1 MAQALNKTTPSYQV
15 DKQQFLEFIAQKA
28 ATSPEKLQIQLGQRQ
43 IFGQTS
49 EGLFVDEL
57 NNGRLQVLIETLQH
71 RSVDKVDN
79 QRYSEQNPEI
89 EIKSEDKILFR
100 QETDGVVSNNNI
112 IPSSQVESQN
122 EQSKSS
128 SSYSTESIVY
138 LTKSEDID
146 RKLNATE
153 RDHLRNTVGD
163 FEALFEKNKHL
174 SPINKNNKYG
184 EFELSYN
191 CEQQDLTVRKNN
203 ILLLQV
209 KEGNIYAV
217 NKNSLVENTKSI
229 SELLKFNQ
237 NEVQPAEN
245 NLNTN
250 IVSSQAPET
259 LVGIDLDQSNIAEK
273 EVDKLPNNKT
283 KQFIKTL
290 LKELGQ
296 KTQQAVQGVTSLIQ
310 LKRDREVASTAI
322 QLLDRHYAK
331 TQEHTYHADGYK
343 ISLEDDDIYVVS
355 GRADRKLMKIKTGGL
370 TGPKI
375 LENQMNKFH
384 YQDFD
389 RARKQIQT
397 LGIEGLSN
405 QPHKRVIQL
414 GNLAP
419 QADSQIV
426 NLIKTQQ
433 VKQIAVN
440 FLNATGVRSWDA
452 GDKGSYSIDSIDDNN
467 LEIRSTKDERG
478 IILKLSNGR
487 LESNLEAK
495 DFAYFN
501 QLKNY
506 TPVVN
511 KSSHA
516 VVKPPIVNDLASSNL
531 RNLAALIAAKN
542 VLDAFNL
549 ESYESES
556 FQFEKQ
562 NNTLVVKAK
571 DGRGE
576 IARLQNGQ
584 VMGKVSERDVIHF
597 SSLNQ
602 AIQLTSEPSSSLIDL
617 AASKQTKGN
626 LTPSES
632 SYTKLAGGIEME

>member
-1 MAQALNKTTPSYQV
+1 MVQALNKTIPSYQV

-57 NNGRLQVLIETLQH
+57 NNGRLQVLIETLQY

-100 QETDGVVSNNNI
+100 QETDGVVSNNII
-112 IPSSQVESQN
+112 IPSSQ
-122 EQSKSS
+122 
-128 SSYSTESIVY
+128 
-138 LTKSEDID
+138 
-146 RKLNATE
+146 
-153 RDHLRNTVGD
+153 
-163 FEALFEKNKHL
+163 
-174 SPINKNNKYG
+174 
-184 EFELSYN
+184 
-191 CEQQDLTVRKNN
+191 
-203 ILLLQV
+203 QV
-209 KEGNIYAV
+209 
-217 NKNSLVENTKSI
+217 
-229 SELLKFNQ
+229 
-237 NEVQPAEN
+237 
-245 NLNTN
+245 
-250 IVSSQAPET
+250 PET
-259 LVGIDLDQSNIAEK
+259 LVEINLDQSNIAEE
-273 EVDKLPNNKT
+273 EVNKLPNNKT

-296 KTQQAVQGVTSLIQ
+296 KTQQVVQGVTSLIQ

-355 GRADRKLMKIKTGGL
+355 DRADRELMKIKTGGL
-370 TGPKI
+370 TGPEI
-375 LENQMNKFH
+375 LANQMNKFH

-426 NLIKTQQ
+426 NSIKTQQ

-440 FLNATGVRSWDA
+440 FLNATGICSWDA

-487 LESNLEAK
+487 LESNLKAK

-516 VVKPPIVNDLASSNL
+516 VVKPPIVNDLANSNL
-531 RNLAALIAAKN
+531 RNLASLIAAKN
-542 VLDAFNL
+542 VLDTFNL
-549 ESYESES
+549 KSYESES

-584 VMGKVSERDVIHF
+584 VTGKVSERDVIHF